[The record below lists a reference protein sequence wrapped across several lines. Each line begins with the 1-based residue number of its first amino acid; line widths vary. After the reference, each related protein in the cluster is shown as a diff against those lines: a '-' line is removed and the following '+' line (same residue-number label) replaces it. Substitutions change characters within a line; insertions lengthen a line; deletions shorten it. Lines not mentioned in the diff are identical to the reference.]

1 MNKYLLDSNI
11 IIDYLRGSRNIVDFI
26 NHLIDTNAIL
36 GCCPINITEVYAGMK
51 EKERSSTEELFEI
64 LRIFL
69 IDTDVAK
76 MAGDMI
82 RNYKRQGITLEL
94 ADAIIAAVA
103 IHNNLVLITYN
114 KRHYPMEELSFIYP
128 KNPV

>member
-51 EKERSSTEELFEI
+51 EKERRSTEELFEI

-103 IHNNLVLITYN
+103 INNNLVLITYN
-114 KRHYPMEELSFIYP
+114 KRHYPMEELSFISP
-128 KNPV
+128 KNSV